1 MKGNKV
7 KVFCQ
12 KIVYP
17 LIRYSSKIVKYYE
30 LYLTNLALFN
40 FDEFLSLLATLDL
53 REETDSA
60 VFGVAEVEFLAE

>member
-1 MKGNKV
+1 M
-7 KVFCQ
+7 
-12 KIVYP
+12 
-17 LIRYSSKIVKYYE
+17 VKYYE

-60 VFGVAEVEFLAE
+60 VFGVAELEFLAE

>member
-7 KVFCQ
+7 KVFVSSKQ
-12 KIVYP
+12 Y
-17 LIRYSSKIVKYYE
+17 LFSKIVNYYE
-30 LYLTNLALFN
+30 LYLANLALFN